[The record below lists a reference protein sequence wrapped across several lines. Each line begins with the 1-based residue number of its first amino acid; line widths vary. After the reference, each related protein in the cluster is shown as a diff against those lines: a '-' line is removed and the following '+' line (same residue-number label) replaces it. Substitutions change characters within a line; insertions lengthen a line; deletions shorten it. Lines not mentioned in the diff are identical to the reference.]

1 VEFILE
7 ILLTAVVEGL
17 LSVTGELLLELGFQ
31 SAGEAFTRR
40 SRAHPVLAFGGIA
53 MLGALTGLATAL
65 LLPARILQ
73 PSPVPG
79 ASLMLSPL
87 FAGVLMEQYGRW
99 RERRGG
105 DHSFM
110 ATLWGGA
117 LFAFAM
123 ALVRFLLVA

>member
-79 ASLMLSPL
+79 GGSAAVATTRSWPPCGAAPCSHS
-87 FAGVLMEQYGRW
+87 RW
-99 RERRGG
+99 RWYDSSWSRR
-105 DHSFM
+105 
-110 ATLWGGA
+110 AA
-117 LFAFAM
+117 
-123 ALVRFLLVA
+123 